1 MPKVDALSAGQQ
13 EIVQALM
20 KEIGSMNL
28 QEMVSKAVAEGAR
41 WGAREALREALRT
54 LGQQLQNGNPGVS
67 EVVQSAPPTAVA
79 NALVESVKP
88 NGSRTGHAIELAAP
102 RAAAAE
108 EVEAKVAGAA
118 TNAKK
123 AECPVP
129 RCKEQGV
136 RQYHNF
142 CKKHYNSLSEAEIK
156 RYRAKQALAKKP
168 PNRLRVKCPVPD
180 CRNPGVKPLKN
191 FCQEHHKEL
200 PLPVRL
206 ELRDKQLSAHR
217 KKRRDEQKAAQAG

>member
-20 KEIGSMNL
+20 KEIGGMNL
-28 QEMVSKAVAEGAR
+28 LEMVSRAVAEGTR
-41 WGAREALREALRT
+41 LGLREALRAV
-54 LGQQLQNGNPGVS
+54 GQQLQNVNPGDAG
-67 EVVQSAPPTAVA
+67 VVESAPPNAVGK
-79 NALVESVKP
+79 ALIESAKP
-88 NGSRTGHAIELAAP
+88 NGSRTGHAIGLAAP

-108 EVEAKVAGAA
+108 EEEMEAKVDGVA

-129 RCKEQGV
+129 RCKELGV

-142 CKKHYNSLSEAEIK
+142 CKKHYNKLSEAEIK
-156 RYRAKQALAKKP
+156 SYRAKQALAKTP
-168 PNRLRVKCPVPD
+168 PPRNLVKCPVPE

-191 FCQEHHKEL
+191 FCQEHHRDLSPAVK
-200 PLPVRL
+200 L
-206 ELRDKQLSAHR
+206 ELRDKQLSDHR
-217 KKRRDEQKAAQAG
+217 KKRREEHKAAQAG